1 MRRTNF
7 NYTRTPD
14 RARTPRS
21 GMAGIVSALIIA
33 MVMLVALVLPA
44 FTRPSAALLLTAV
57 TAVFAL
63 GASASLV
70 NLVISDVRERVR
82 VRRALS
88 SH

>member
-1 MRRTNF
+1 
-7 NYTRTPD
+7 
-14 RARTPRS
+14 
-21 GMAGIVSALIIA
+21 MAGIVSALIIA